1 MENYQEDMI
10 VAIMLKKKK
19 MKALLKTY
27 TFRDEKLKRYE
38 MVWSASAIGDHQ
50 EALFL
55 ARWPNTP
62 SARTGWRGFDNLLN
76 KYFPC

>member
-38 MVWSASAIGDHQ
+38 MV
-50 EALFL
+50 
-55 ARWPNTP
+55 
-62 SARTGWRGFDNLLN
+62 
-76 KYFPC
+76 